1 MKKKTRFDGNY
12 ATYMPLYNLSGLK
25 SSITPLFGGDLKLD
39 YHHYYLEPT
48 SELDLYANHM
58 SRNIIFTVN
67 DVMYYLNG
75 NTYHQQD
82 DAVHVEVSQLYQ
94 KVERINKLFKIDT
107 ISFIPLKDN
116 VELHHVT
123 FTNLSAEDMTLDV
136 VTATP
141 IYARSADNL
150 RDHRHVTGLLNQIKV
165 KSEGILVQ
173 PTLSFDERGHK
184 LNNYTYSFFAYSND
198 LKINR
203 YITNID
209 DFLNGGTFNF
219 PKGIYQT
226 NTQIRN
232 GYEAMGAIGFEKR
245 ILKPNE
251 KIELTFSLGIFQD
264 ETLAIK
270 THQKYQDKQSVL
282 SALDEVDAY
291 FTKENKKLQF
301 ELISDDV
308 SFLLKWVKLQPI
320 LRRNFGNSYLP
331 HHDYGKGG
339 RGWRDLW
346 QDLLTLIMFNDD
358 STTDLLINNFK
369 GIRIDGSNATIIG
382 DKPGA
387 FLADRNHIVR
397 VWSDHGAWP
406 LLTMQSYIQETGHI
420 DILFEKVTYFD
431 DKFTHYT
438 KETKTEVDQSNNLQL
453 NGHPYL
459 GTILEHLLL
468 QNIVGHLNIGSF
480 GYVRL
485 EDADWNDGL
494 DMAKEHGETV
504 AFTHFYANNLKV
516 LAQLIEHTTTDIII
530 FKALSDLIF
539 NQITLENY
547 FDRVRYFNESVI
559 QVDKTLLANQ
569 LMKMYTSRINH
580 LNQNA
585 WIGESHLQS
594 YINNDQRYL
603 DQANTANL
611 TGQAMALLN
620 QTITHKQAKQ
630 LAHAIKKL
638 LFNPSVGG
646 YHLNSDYK
654 KVLTNMGRAFGFSY
668 NHKENGA
675 IFSHMVIM
683 YIYGLYQYDLV
694 SLGSEGYQ
702 ALVNQSIHK
711 DSHTFLGIPEY
722 FTDKGE
728 GKYLYLTGSASW
740 LLKLLRDEIFGIKFN
755 LGKLYLRPKLTK
767 NEFINGKAS
776 IQTYIDKKL
785 VKITYH
791 NPNNLEYGQYS
802 IKNMTSN
809 GQPFDITKDKL
820 KGDLEVYLDAL

>member
-1 MKKKTRFDGNY
+1 MKKKIKYDGNY
-12 ATYMPLYNLSGLK
+12 ATYMPLYNLTGLK

-58 SRNIIFTVN
+58 SRNIIFTVD

-82 DAVHVEVSQLYQ
+82 DVVHVEVSQLYQ
-94 KVERINKLFKIDT
+94 KVERVNKLFKIET
-107 ISFIPLKDN
+107 VSFIPLQDN
-116 VELHHVT
+116 IELHHVQ
-123 FTNLSAEDMTLDV
+123 FTNLSGKDVTLDV

-165 KSEGILVQ
+165 QSDGILVQ

-184 LNNYTYSFFAYSND
+184 LNNYTYSFFAYSHD
-198 LKINR
+198 LKMNR
-203 YITNID
+203 HITNID
-209 DFLNGGTFNF
+209 DFLNGGTFSF

-226 NTQIRN
+226 NTPVRN

-245 ILKPNE
+245 VVKPNE
-251 KIELTFSLGIFQD
+251 TIELIFSLGIFND
-264 ETLAIK
+264 EALAIQ
-270 THQKYQDKQSVL
+270 THEKYQDKASVL
-282 SALDEVDAY
+282 AALDEVEAY
-291 FTKENKKLQF
+291 FTEENKKLQF
-301 ELISDDV
+301 ELISEDV
-308 SFLLKWVKLQPI
+308 NFLLKWVKLQPI

-358 STTDLLINNFK
+358 STTELLINNFK

-382 DKPGA
+382 DKPGS

-406 LLTMQSYIQETGHI
+406 LLTMQSYIQETGHM

-438 KETKTEVDQSNNLQL
+438 KATKAEVDKHNNLQL

-468 QNIVGHLNIGSF
+468 QNIVGHLNIGAF

-504 AFTHFYANNLKV
+504 AFTHFYANNLKI
-516 LAQLIEHTTTDIII
+516 LAQLIEHSSNEIVI
-530 FKALSDLIF
+530 FKALNDLIF
-539 NQITLENY
+539 NQINLETY
-547 FDRVRYFNESVI
+547 FNRVRYFNEPLIEVSKSSLV
-559 QVDKTLLANQ
+559 KQ
-569 LMKMYTSRINH
+569 LMKMYKERIEH
-580 LNQNA
+580 LNKHA

-594 YINNDQRYL
+594 YINNDKVYL
-603 DQANTANL
+603 DNAHTANL

-620 QTITHKQAKQ
+620 QTITPSQAKQ
-630 LAHAIKKL
+630 LADSIKTL
-638 LFNPSVGG
+638 LFNRSVGG

-694 SLGSEGYQ
+694 FMGSEGYQ
-702 ALVNQSIHK
+702 ALVKQSILPN
-711 DSHTFLGIPEY
+711 SHTFLGVPEY

-755 LGKLYLRPKLTK
+755 MGTLYLNPKLTK
-767 NEFINGKAS
+767 NEFINGAAS
-776 IQTYIDKKL
+776 IRTYIDKKL

-791 NPNNLEYGQYS
+791 NPNNLEYGQYQ
-802 IKNMTSN
+802 IKKMISN

-820 KGDLEVYLDAL
+820 TSDLEVYLDAL